1 MSRERW
7 RLKGPRSARDSRS
20 WRSQRKVDLELS
32 ERAKLHQPLYPRL
45 RLLRLRVSILE
56 VTLSTFNTINMTT
69 YIPSLT
75 LPSAIFENAALSVLF
90 PIVAGTAVGF
100 STQRKDMETSV

>member
-1 MSRERW
+1 MW
-7 RLKGPRSARDSRS
+7 RRGQGAYTGGASEAEAKGRLPLVLLPANHTYTSF
-20 WRSQRKVDLELS
+20 
-32 ERAKLHQPLYPRL
+32 LH
-45 RLLRLRVSILE
+45 
-56 VTLSTFNTINMTT
+56 TLSKMTT

-100 STQRKDMETSV
+100 STQRKEWKTNTIYSSQPLTSR

>member
-1 MSRERW
+1 VELGTPSAW
-7 RLKGPRSARDSRS
+7 RRGRGLSAAG
-20 WRSQRKVDLELS
+20 ELPTPAGS
-32 ERAKLHQPLYPRL
+32 AFEAETTTLRALCPVYYTHFACIHYFK
-45 RLLRLRVSILE
+45 
-56 VTLSTFNTINMTT
+56 MTT

-100 STQRKDMETSV
+100 STQRKDRETTIIYSS

>member
-1 MSRERW
+1 
-7 RLKGPRSARDSRS
+7 
-20 WRSQRKVDLELS
+20 
-32 ERAKLHQPLYPRL
+32 
-45 RLLRLRVSILE
+45 
-56 VTLSTFNTINMTT
+56 MTT

-100 STQRKDMETSV
+100 STQRKYMEISI

>member
-1 MSRERW
+1 VSGTRH
-7 RLKGPRSARDSRS
+7 A
-20 WRSQRKVDLELS
+20 
-32 ERAKLHQPLYPRL
+32 ERAWRRGRGLSAGAAYTGGA
-45 RLLRLRVSILE
+45 SE
-56 VTLSTFNTINMTT
+56 AETTTTSVTPANHTHTSFCMHYFKMTT

-100 STQRKDMETSV
+100 STQRKDW

>member
-1 MSRERW
+1 M
-7 RLKGPRSARDSRS
+7 
-20 WRSQRKVDLELS
+20 
-32 ERAKLHQPLYPRL
+32 
-45 RLLRLRVSILE
+45 SILE
-56 VTLSTFNTINMTT
+56 LYLPLYNTINMTT

-100 STQRKDMETSV
+100 STQRKISRSAYMYRPYSC